1 MTFMWKNKI
10 FAMFLITAL
19 FITPCFTG
27 IGSQKAYA
35 SHQADDTLGATP
47 PMGYSTWNAVRF
59 NVSDALI
66 RKVADSMVSTGLR
79 DLGYLYVNIDD
90 GWQGGRD
97 AKGKMYADST
107 RFPNGMKALAD
118 YVHSKGLKIGIYTDI
133 GRVGCGGRV
142 GSYGYYQQDV
152 NQFAEWGF
160 DYIKVDACGA
170 DSMGLDFKTQYK
182 EFSDALKNAN
192 PAREILFN
200 ICEWGKQQPWKWAP
214 EIGNT
219 WRTGYDIDNQGDYWK
234 GVLYEVDQTVP
245 HADVAGPGHFND
257 PDSLEVGVVSDKN
270 GIKGLNYDESVANFS
285 MWAVLAA
292 PLMLGLDV
300 TQLDTPNSYSSGFA
314 DIVKNAE
321 VIAVDQDPAGIQGK
335 KVDESTSGLQVYS
348 KPLGSST
355 SGERAVVLLNRSNAP
370 ARMTVTSEQIGLLN
384 TIKVRDLW
392 RHEDMGTH
400 AYSYSA
406 TVPSHGSVMLKIKGT
421 YNPEI
426 PAEIPTV
433 AYEAEASTNTLSGTA
448 RLRSVPEAS
457 GGSVVGYVGNG
468 IANALQFNNISAPST
483 GSYQL
488 SINYISGDARNTEL
502 DVNGIHFTNLSL
514 SSSGGWSS
522 VRTSVI
528 NVDLNKGMNTLKF
541 SNSGV
546 NAFSPDFDKIEISAL
561 PIAKEIAQ
569 GKPAVADSE
578 DTAFP
583 ATNGNDGNMSTKWSA
598 SDTGIGHTWTVDL
611 GKKHLMRSSSV
622 SFENS
627 SKVYQYK
634 IEVKETG
641 SENWTTAVD
650 RTNNTEAGAV
660 LKDNLNSVGRYA
672 RITITGLPNAN
683 TKASILDFKLFGES
697 IDEEVER
704 DNATQLI
711 GVDKVSAGEE
721 FDVRLVLSHLTK
733 EAYAQ
738 DITLSYDA
746 NVMDFI
752 TADSLVNGVEI
763 IDSTTQTLGKI
774 RLILASTGIDN
785 AVTGDVQL
793 LKLNFKAKMLSAP
806 ATGKIE
812 ASTVTLADEN
822 GVEIEATPS
831 SISIEVTAK
840 DQGIQ
845 DDING
850 DGKISIGDLA
860 IVAANYG
867 KDSTSPDWNKI
878 KHMDLD
884 GSGTIDIADLSR
896 VAKKII
902 E

>member
-10 FAMFLITAL
+10 FAMFLITVL
-19 FITPCFTG
+19 FITLCFTG

-192 PAREILFN
+192 PARDILFN

-406 TVPSHGSVMLKIKGT
+406 TVPAHGSVMLKIKGT

-448 RLRSVPEAS
+448 KLRSVPEAS

-522 VRTSVI
+522 VRTSMI

-546 NAFSPDFDKIEISAL
+546 NAFSPDFDKIEISAI

-569 GKPAVADSE
+569 GKPAVADNE
-578 DTAFP
+578 DAAFP
-583 ATNGNDGNMSTKWSA
+583 ASNGNDGNISTKWSA

-611 GKKHLMRSSSV
+611 GNKHLMKSSSV

-627 SKVYQYK
+627 NKVYQYK
-634 IEVKETG
+634 IEVKDTG

-660 LKDNLNSVGRYA
+660 LKDSLNSVGRYA
-672 RITITGLPNAN
+672 RITVTGLPNA
-683 TKASILDFKLFGES
+683 TKASIWDFKLFGES
-697 IDEEVER
+697 LDEDMEE

-711 GVDKVSAGEE
+711 GADKVSAGEE
-721 FDVRLVLSHLTK
+721 FDVRLALSHLTK
-733 EAYAQ
+733 DAYAQ

-752 TADSLVNGVEI
+752 TAGSLVNGVEI
-763 IDSTTQTLGKI
+763 IDSTTQTLGKV
-774 RLILASTGIDN
+774 RLILASTGTDH

-793 LKLNFKAKMLSAP
+793 LKLNFKAKMLTDT

-812 ASTVTLADEN
+812 VTSGVLADEN

-845 DDING
+845 VDING